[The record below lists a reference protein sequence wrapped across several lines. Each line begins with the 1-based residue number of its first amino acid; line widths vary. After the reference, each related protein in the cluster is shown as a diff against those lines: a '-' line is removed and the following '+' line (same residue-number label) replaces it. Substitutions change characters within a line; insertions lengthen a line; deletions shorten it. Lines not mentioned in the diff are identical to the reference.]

1 MSENTQKSRKS
12 SLASAL
18 VRIADTSPLDICRGV
33 TSLVHAYRAHKAHK
47 RAEDIARIVR
57 AIRE

>member
-1 MSENTQKSRKS
+1 MSESSNKSRKS

-18 VRIADTSPLDICRGV
+18 VRIVDTSPLDLCRGV
-33 TSLVHAYRAHKAHK
+33 TFLVHAYRARKAHK
-47 RAEDIARIVR
+47 RAEYIAQIVR

>member
-1 MSENTQKSRKS
+1 MSESTEKRRKFP
-12 SLASAL
+12 LASAL

-33 TSLVHAYRAHKAHK
+33 TSLLTSYRAHRAHK
-47 RAEDIARIVR
+47 RAEYIAQIVR